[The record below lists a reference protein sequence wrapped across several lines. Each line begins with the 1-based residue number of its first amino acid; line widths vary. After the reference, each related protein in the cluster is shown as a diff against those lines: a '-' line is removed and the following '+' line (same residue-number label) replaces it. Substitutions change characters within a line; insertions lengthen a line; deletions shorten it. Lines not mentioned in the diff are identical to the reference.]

1 MNPLNRPLTNS
12 KPSAEER
19 DSDQAQMTNVKAKN
33 NATPVTLD
41 LDLQVFAFSQLLAHL
56 ARSGAH
62 LLVFLKPT
70 KCFWWNYQ
78 NKRINTNKVHFL

>member
-1 MNPLNRPLTNS
+1 MTDTTN
-12 KPSAEER
+12 KVITQYREGAPSYKFGNE
-19 DSDQAQMTNVKAKN
+19 SVKQ
-33 NATPVTLD
+33 TLDELLD